1 MSERHDPHEKTETEM
16 AVQTNVSHPTD
27 SEAASAKPRQ
37 PFYARLGFQIVVG
50 ILLGLALGFIAPH
63 LAVQMKILGDIF
75 LRLIKMIVAPLV
87 FLNVVLGIA
96 AAGDLKNV
104 GRIGLRALI
113 YFEIVS
119 TIALIISMVIANL
132 SGVGAGM
139 HLVQSP
145 EAAAA
150 AHETYGKAAH
160 VSFEHFLL
168 TLFPDNFVGAFANGS
183 LLQVLVI
190 SIGFGAAVLMLNTE
204 QRASVEHALSRM
216 SDCFFKFVDVIMKFA
231 PLGAFGSIAFAIGS
245 SGMSAVISLGYLL
258 IVMYL
263 SLAFFVVVVLGLVL
277 RLYGFNVFRFLRY
290 FKEEIFLLFATASSE
305 SALPR
310 LFEKL
315 EKLGCSRQSVGLVLP
330 TGYAFNLDGT
340 AVYMSLCVM
349 FLANAYGV
357 PLDLHQ
363 QFGLL
368 LLMLLTS
375 KGAATVS
382 GGTFIVFAATVTAS
396 GLLPIEGL
404 PILFGINRFTSQA
417 VSICNSMGNSV
428 ATLVIAKSTGE
439 FDESAARSEYTRV
452 FGSSAGKVI

>member
-1 MSERHDPHEKTETEM
+1 MAFHTDTANHSSPH
-16 AVQTNVSHPTD
+16 APS
-27 SEAASAKPRQ
+27 AAARKRP
-37 PFYARLGFQIVVG
+37 PLYARLGVQIVVG
-50 ILLGLALGFIAPH
+50 IVAGIALGFIAPK
-63 LAVQMKILGDIF
+63 LAVDMKILGDIF

-119 TIALIISMVIANL
+119 TIALAFSMVIANL
-132 SGVGAGM
+132 SNVGVGM
-139 HLVQSP
+139 HLTQN
-145 EAAAA
+145 AADAAA
-150 AHETYGKAAH
+150 AHAQYGKAAP
-160 VSFEHFLL
+160 VSLEHFML

-190 SIGFGAAVLMLNTE
+190 SIGFGAAVLMLTRE
-204 QRASVEHALSRM
+204 QRSSVEHALTRM
-216 SDCFFKFVDVIMKFA
+216 SEVFFKFVDVIMKFA

-245 SGMSAVISLGYLL
+245 SGMSAVIALGYLL

-263 SLAFFVVVVLGLVL
+263 TLAFFVVVVLGIVL

-290 FKEEIFLLFATASSE
+290 FKDEIFLLFATASSE

-315 EKLGCSRQSVGLVLP
+315 ERLGCSRQSTGLVLP

-349 FLANAYGV
+349 FVANAYGV
-357 PLDLHQ
+357 PLSLHQ
-363 QFGLL
+363 QLGLL
-368 LLMLLTS
+368 VLMLVTS

-396 GLLPIEGL
+396 GMLPIEGL

-417 VSICNSMGNSV
+417 VAICNSIGNSV
-428 ATLVIAKSTGE
+428 ATLVIAKSSGE
-439 FDESAARSEYTRV
+439 FDEHAARDEYQRV
-452 FGSSAGKVI
+452 FGARPGKVI

>member
-1 MSERHDPHEKTETEM
+1 MTTRTEM
-16 AVQTNVSHPTD
+16 AGTTATGSPGG
-27 SEAASAKPRQ
+27 AASRKS
-37 PFYARLGFQIVVG
+37 PFYARLGVQIVAG
-50 ILLGLALGFIAPH
+50 IVLGLALGFIAPK
-63 LAVQMKILGDIF
+63 LAVDMKILGDIF

-87 FLNVVLGIA
+87 FLNVVLGIV
-96 AAGDLKNV
+96 AAGDLKKV

-119 TIALIISMVIANL
+119 SIALAISLVIANL
-132 SGVGAGM
+132 SNVGAGM

-150 AHETYGKAAH
+150 AQAQYGKAGAM
-160 VSFEHFLL
+160 SFQHFLL
-168 TLFPDNFVGAFANGS
+168 TLFPDNFMGAFTNGS

-190 SIGFGAAVLMLNTE
+190 AIGFGAAVLMLGTE
-204 QRASVEHALSRM
+204 QRAGVERALSGM
-216 SDCFFKFVDVIMKFA
+216 SDCFFKFVDVVMKFA

-245 SGMSAVISLGYLL
+245 SGMRAVISLGYLL

-263 SLAFFVVVVLGLVL
+263 TLAFVVVVVFGIIL
-277 RLYGFNVFRFLRY
+277 RLYGFNIFRFLRY
-290 FKEEIFLLFATASSE
+290 FKDEIFLLFATASSE

-315 EKLGCSRQSVGLVLP
+315 ERLGCSRQTVGLVLP

-340 AVYMSLCVM
+340 SVYMSLCVM

-357 PLDLHQ
+357 PLDFHQ
-363 QFGLL
+363 QMGLL

-396 GLLPIEGL
+396 GLLPVEGL

-417 VSICNSMGNSV
+417 VSICNALGNSV
-428 ATLVIAKSTGE
+428 ATLVIARSTGE
-439 FDESAARSEYTRV
+439 FDEQLARAEYQSVLGRTV
-452 FGSSAGKVI
+452 GKVI